1 MTRRRD
7 YVRSLQLP
15 GYWRF
20 TASVSG
26 LLWKHKRLF
35 LPLVLLYA
43 LLSGVLVGMVSQ
55 DTYSQ
60 LRTVMDES
68 GDELLIGNWGAIG
81 QAGLLLASVASGGVS
96 QQVDAS
102 QQVFAGLIGLLTWL
116 TAVWLLRALL
126 AGQRPCLRD
135 GLYSAGAPIVSTF
148 VLTIVLVVQLLPVA
162 LASLGFSAAV
172 ASGLLEG
179 GVEAMLFWVVA
190 TLFIVLSL
198 YWATSTLIA
207 MVVVT
212 LPGMYPFRA
221 LKTAG
226 DLVVGRRLRLLLRFV
241 WMLLLIMLAWAVI
254 VIPVILFD
262 GWLKVMVPTID
273 WLPLVPLSI
282 LAMGALTI
290 VWSASY
296 VYMLYR
302 KVVDDDAA
310 PAKN

>member
-15 GYWRF
+15 GYWKF
-20 TASVSG
+20 TASVTR
-26 LLWKHKRLF
+26 LLWQHKRLF
-35 LPLVLLYA
+35 LSVALLYA
-43 LLSGVLVGMVSQ
+43 LFSGVLAGMVSQ

-60 LRTVMDES
+60 LQTVMNES
-68 GDELLIGNWGAIG
+68 GDEILTGNWGAIG
-81 QAGLLLASVASGGVS
+81 QAGLLLASVVSGGMG

-102 QQVFAGLIGLLTWL
+102 QQVYAGLIGLLTWL
-116 TAVWLLRALL
+116 TTVWLLRALL
-126 AGQRPCLRD
+126 AGQRPRLRD
-135 GLYSAGAPIVSTF
+135 GLYSAGAPILPTF
-148 VLTIVLVVQLLPVA
+148 ILTLVLVVQLLPIA

-198 YWATSTLIA
+198 YWTASTLIA
-207 MVVVT
+207 LVVVT

-226 DLVVGRRLRLLLRFV
+226 DLVIGRRLRLLFRLL
-241 WMLLLIMLAWAVI
+241 WMLLLIALAWVI
-254 VIPVILFD
+254 VMIPLILFD
-262 GWLKVMVPTID
+262 GWLKSSVPAIN
-273 WLPLVPLSI
+273 WLPLVPLSM

-290 VWSASY
+290 VWAASY

-310 PAKN
+310 PAQN